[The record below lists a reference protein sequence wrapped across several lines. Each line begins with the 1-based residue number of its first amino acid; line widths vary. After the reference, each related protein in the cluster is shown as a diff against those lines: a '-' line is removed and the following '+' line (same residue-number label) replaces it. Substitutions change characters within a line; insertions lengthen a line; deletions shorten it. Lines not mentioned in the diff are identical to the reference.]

1 MRQQYLFDGV
11 NGGTLC
17 VTESPSGGHVAL
29 CFSMG
34 GQVVGLELSEAE
46 FRDLAELRYRLQF
59 DRPEVA
65 QLRAV

>member
-1 MRQQYLFDGV
+1 
-11 NGGTLC
+11 
-17 VTESPSGGHVAL
+17 VTESPKGGHVAL
-29 CFSMG
+29 CFALE

-46 FRDLAELRYRLQF
+46 FRELAELRYRLQF